1 MSSRTTSINCPL
13 AGFAIATAGWI
24 LSVTCMGLVEWQVW
38 HVNRT
43 SFWEKSHVSVGM
55 WKVCVYSHV
64 RYFDRARLC
73 YPYTYGDTFLPLNI
87 HVGQHLLLAASILG
101 LLGKVCIVFALR
113 KLSMVILGRKVICN
127 PFAVAGI
134 LNMAAGMC
142 ILITVIWNH
151 KSVMNGEGISFPLS
165 FHIPF
170 KPDRQEMGNAML
182 VAYLAAFLM
191 LLSVLFHLR
200 FQCPMPNQVQPEASE
215 T

>member
-1 MSSRTTSINCPL
+1 MRSRTTSGNCAV

-24 LSVTCMGLVEWQVW
+24 LSITCMGLVDWRVW
-38 HVNRT
+38 HVNST
-43 SFWEKSHVSVGM
+43 SISERSPVCVGM
-55 WKVCVYSHV
+55 WKVCIHRHV
-64 RYFDRARLC
+64 SQFHRPTFC
-73 YPYTYGDTFLPLNI
+73 YPYTYGDTFLPVDIL
-87 HVGQHLLLAASILG
+87 VGQHLLLAASILG

-113 KLSMVILGRKVICN
+113 KLSMGILGRKVISN
-127 PFAVAGI
+127 AFAVAGI

-165 FHIPF
+165 FHIPL

-200 FQCPMPNQVQPEASE
+200 FQCTLPNQVQPEASE
-215 T
+215 M